1 MALSLYSILT
11 QQNPRGVNVLA
22 QDTATG
28 TALANAIASGVMGGT
43 LQMATE
49 VGNRPID
56 LVIPKA
62 TAPATDGAPLAL
74 FRVDFRIGSAADG
87 STPSQLLVLAWPQQ
101 NGSVT
106 TPAATLASEAAAA
119 NAKGVVGQVY
129 LVANV
134 DIDSTQTVATAS
146 ASFLTKLQF
155 RLLFTLTEL
164 VAIDNYQTNASLS
177 SDQKNMLNTI
187 MANFAAAE
195 DISLADPATVQGV
208 NYLATAGL
216 ITTARA
222 AQVLAGEAAPAE

>member
-22 QDTATG
+22 QDTATD

-74 FRVDFRIGSAADG
+74 FRVDFRVGSAADG
-87 STPSQLLVLAWPQQ
+87 STPAQLLVLAWPQQ

-119 NAKGVVGQVY
+119 NAKGVVSQVS

-134 DIDSTQTVATAS
+134 DIDSTQTVATS

-164 VAIDNYQTNASLS
+164 VAIDNYQTNTSLS

-195 DISLADPATVQGV
+195 DISLTDPATIQGV